1 MRTTVVRQIHDSID
15 VNIEVNE
22 LLGVYQQTTSGL
34 STTNQDCYELEKGC
48 FAVYGFEYK
57 PG

>member
-1 MRTTVVRQIHDSID
+1 MVVRYNTFMLIGDDHMIY
-15 VNIEVNE
+15 V

-34 STTNQDCYELEKGC
+34 TITNQDCYELNKGC
-48 FAVYGFEYK
+48 FSIYGFEYK